1 MLVKKTLILLLSLW
15 CIITLTFFLM
25 HVIPGDPF
33 IGEQNVPKEVLQAL
47 HAHYGLD
54 QPIHIQYFKY
64 IQNLLHGNL
73 GYSIIYHGRSINQCI
88 QEGFPISAALGIQ
101 ALLIAVPLGILMGTL
116 AALHKNKWQ
125 DTSTMILSTLGTS
138 VPSFVLSSFLQ
149 FIFCIQFHLLPVARW
164 GSFEHTILPSIALAA
179 LPSAFIARLVRSNL
193 IEVLEQDY
201 IRTALAKGIPWFRVA
216 FKHGLKNAILPVIGY
231 LGPLTSNIITGS
243 FLIER
248 IFAIPGLGQ
257 WMIHSI
263 YGRDYPMIMGLTI
276 FFSTLLILSM
286 FIVDFVYIWIDPRLR
301 KQKKPVLDA

>member
-301 KQKKPVLDA
+301 KQKKPVFDV